1 MCKQIGALHD
11 VACEPN
17 RPRLVL
23 CSVQTFGRGIL
34 CNWLVCLA
42 VWQASAANTL
52 GGKAIA
58 VWFPISAFVA
68 MGLEV
73 SSCCSISVLE
83 QQLSLAVRQLNHFRV
98 GLAI

>member
-1 MCKQIGALHD
+1 MHMSTC
-11 VACEPN
+11 V
-17 RPRLVL
+17 RLLSDWSRRTRAEGVGM
-23 CSVQTFGRGIL
+23 QTFGRGVL

-42 VWQASAANTL
+42 VWQATAASSV

-73 SSCCSISVLE
+73 SIC
-83 QQLSLAVRQLNHFRV
+83 
-98 GLAI
+98 